1 MTLCNEL
8 EDDEITPC
16 PLFFDWEERYYK
28 TNQSIL
34 SWLQGAEAARDA
46 LANFRVSHPDVL
58 PWAFMNDPLF
68 NMVADRDDL
77 PSDEKSSEV
86 QEEMSQSRM
95 TVR

>member
-1 MTLCNEL
+1 MTPQL

-16 PLFFDWEERYYK
+16 PLFFDWEEGYYK

-68 NMVADRDDL
+68 NIVGDNNDL
-77 PSDEKSSEV
+77 LSDENSSEAP
-86 QEEMSQSRM
+86 EALLQSRM